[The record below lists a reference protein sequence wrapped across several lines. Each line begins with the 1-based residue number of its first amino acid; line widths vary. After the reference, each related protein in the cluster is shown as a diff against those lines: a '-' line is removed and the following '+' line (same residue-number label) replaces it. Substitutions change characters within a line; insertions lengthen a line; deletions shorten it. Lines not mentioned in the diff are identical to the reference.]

1 MIFHMGSAPAFAVAV
16 AMGLLLCSGFRPP
29 TSAAAELPGAVA
41 QTAHAVPRG
50 SRKTL
55 LQSSRKVVVR
65 TGEAI
70 VGVTKTAGR
79 VVGWVFM
86 KTIDSFFDDDDVDT
100 RDPVRAQ
107 RDEELNSWIE
117 SRDKWLREERS
128 K

>member
-1 MIFHMGSAPAFAVAV
+1 MSFQLGSAPALAVAV
-16 AMGLLLCSGFRPP
+16 AMGLILCSGFRPP
-29 TSAAAELPGAVA
+29 TSAAAELAGAVE
-41 QTAHAVPRG
+41 QTAHAVSRG

-79 VVGWVFM
+79 VIGWVFV
-86 KTIDSFFDDDDVDT
+86 KTIDSFFDDDVDT

-107 RDEELNSWIE
+107 RDEELNRWIE